1 LGDIGGLLSRK
12 ELELGLVGG
21 DVLVPAR
28 SVGVLGG
35 IRSPGKGFVDGYIS
49 LGGDVSIR
57 MALDQPGNPE

>member
-1 LGDIGGLLSRK
+1 M
-12 ELELGLVGG
+12 VGG